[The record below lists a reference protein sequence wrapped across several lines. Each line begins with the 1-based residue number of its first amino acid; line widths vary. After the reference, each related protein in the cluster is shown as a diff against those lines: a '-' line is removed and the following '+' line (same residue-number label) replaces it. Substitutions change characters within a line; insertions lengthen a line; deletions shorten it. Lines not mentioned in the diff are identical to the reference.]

1 MSGEQAVE
9 GAAGGDAKGIPKFW
23 CTVLMRC
30 DITRDIMNEK
40 DPAVLE
46 YLTDIQVGGGKGEI
60 AGVGAKE
67 GWGLGGEAIGG
78 RVGIRGWFDREE
90 GVEKERVSSGRE
102 GVSSE
107 WEGVGG
113 ELWMPPSWGR

>member
-1 MSGEQAVE
+1 VSGEQAVE

-46 YLTDIQVGGGKGEI
+46 YLTDIQVRGGAGSKESVWVGGGGCP
-60 AGVGAKE
+60 
-67 GWGLGGEAIGG
+67 
-78 RVGIRGWFDREE
+78 RRQ
-90 GVEKERVSSGRE
+90 
-102 GVSSE
+102 
-107 WEGVGG
+107 
-113 ELWMPPSWGR
+113 PC